1 MVFTDPSG
9 TVRIFANSTKTV
21 LWIDLPKSP
30 HSYSPG
36 HCKVHDFKRHL
47 NVDDPVQF
55 ECVNSSTAKDLK
67 VCLHQNDLV
76 SSYVRTYNA
85 WEPSLTTDIL
95 KALKTFPKSIFLDIG
110 ANIGAHS
117 LTAAK
122 LGWNV
127 VAVEPNPET
136 VKRLHKS
143 VNLNNLQD
151 QYLLVHNAVSDT
163 RTKLTLFHEPKN
175 FGASSIV
182 WERSGE
188 GPTVDTILFDD
199 LLEVFP
205 ANDAVIK
212 MDIEAAEPRALNQSR
227 AFFKQVKVHVIFM
240 EWDIIGKRVFK
251 GQTPDYAERNRT
263 LYMMEYLRLMDF
275 RPALSFDTQN
285 TTYLDDT
292 PFTNWPG
299 DVVWINQNA
308 LEFINSKK

>member
-1 MVFTDPSG
+1 MVFTDTSETSG
-9 TVRIFANSTKTV
+9 QITNGLKKLQLRQSRVS
-21 LWIDLPKSP
+21 PK
-30 HSYSPG
+30 Y
-36 HCKVHDFKRHL
+36 CNVHDFKQYL
-47 NVDDPVQF
+47 DLTDPLQYECINV
-55 ECVNSSTAKDLK
+55 STVPIVTDLK

-76 SSYVRTYNA
+76 SNYMRKHKC
-85 WEPSLTTDIL
+85 WERYLTPNIL
-95 KALKTFPKSIFLDIG
+95 NALKTFPKSTFLDIG

-240 EWDIIGKRVFK
+240 EWALIGKIPFRSDTAP
-251 GQTPDYAERNRT
+251 GHAERNRT
-263 LYMMEYLRLMDF
+263 VYMIDYLKSMGF
-275 RPALSFDTQN
+275 RPSHSFN
-285 TTYLDDT
+285 LKNIKYLDDI
-292 PFTNWPG
+292 PFVKWPG
-299 DVVWINQNA
+299 DIIWINQDS
-308 LEFINSKK
+308 LKYINSKE